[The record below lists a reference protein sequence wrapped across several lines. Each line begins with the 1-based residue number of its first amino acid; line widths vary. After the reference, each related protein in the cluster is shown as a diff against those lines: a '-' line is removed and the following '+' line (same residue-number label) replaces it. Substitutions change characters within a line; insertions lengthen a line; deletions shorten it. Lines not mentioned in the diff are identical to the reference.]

1 MGAHPAVP
9 GVEVPMQ
16 LPRVHIVIPVLV
28 AGVAWLAAEVPV
40 AGQADAGSR
49 VRSAPLRGVATDA
62 LTGKEL
68 RGVEVAAEHLSSGR
82 VWRTSVDSHGWF
94 VLASLPPGTYSIHA
108 RRLGYGPFLD
118 TLVVGDDGAPPAT
131 LALTPA
137 PFRLRPM
144 VVSASRRRRIYM
156 EDFERR
162 RALGLGSFVTRQ
174 DIERRH
180 PHLVTD
186 LFRELPGV
194 RVVLDRRGEGHLLV
208 RGRCR
213 PTFYVDGVAADS
225 GPSLDMFLRPDDVE
239 GIEVYSTATVPPQY
253 ARSACGAVLI
263 WTRVPERVHGRGPW
277 WRGVAVGGVFL
288 VIWGLTR

>member
-1 MGAHPAVP
+1 
-9 GVEVPMQ
+9 MQ
-16 LPRVHIVIPVLV
+16 LARVHIVIPIL
-28 AGVAWLAAEVPV
+28 AASVAWLATEVPL
-40 AGQADAGSR
+40 AGQATEGST
-49 VRSAPLRGVATDA
+49 VRSAHLRGVVTDA
-62 LTGKEL
+62 LTGNAL
-68 RGVEVAAEHLSSGR
+68 RGVEVAAQHLSSGR

-94 VLASLPPGTYSIHA
+94 VVASLPHGTYSVHA
-108 RRLGYGPFLD
+108 LRLGYEPFLD
-118 TLVVGDDGAPPAT
+118 TLVVGDRGPAVT

-137 PFRLRPM
+137 PFRLRPL
-144 VVSASRRRRIYM
+144 VVSAPSRGRTYM

-162 RALGLGSFVTRQ
+162 RALGLGSFVTRE

-194 RVVLDRRGEGHLLV
+194 RVVLDRRGDGHLLV

-213 PTFYVDGVAADS
+213 PKFYVDGVAADD
-225 GPSLDMFLRPDDVE
+225 GPSLDMFLRPNDVE

-263 WTRVPERVHGRGPW
+263 WTRVPEKVYRQGPW
-277 WRGVAVGGVFL
+277 WRGVAMGGAFL
-288 VIWGLTR
+288 LIWGLTR